1 MDPRIRRRR
10 VEVQRQEGRRRLRVL
25 VGITAVVA
33 VGCGGW
39 AATGSPLLD
48 VDHVVVDG
56 ATRTPVADVVTATGI
71 RAGRPMVD
79 VDVRGAER
87 AVDALP
93 WVQHATVHR
102 QWPGRVRV
110 VVTERR
116 PVAVTG
122 AGDGASA
129 LVDASGRVLAEVEA
143 PPGGLAA
150 LSGLPP
156 PGPPGSVLA
165 PEGIAALSVALALPA
180 ELRDRTAGVAPTSGS
195 AGEVEL
201 HLAPDGTIRL
211 GPPDHLQAKFNA
223 IRAVMAQ
230 VDLRNLA
237 VLDVRRPDS
246 PVLTRRET
254 PTKVST
260 PRAG

>member
-1 MDPRIRRRR
+1 

-48 VDHVVVDG
+48 VDQVVVDG
-56 ATRTPVADVVTATGI
+56 SAHTPTADVVAAAHL
-71 RAGRPMVD
+71 RRGRPMVD
-79 VDVRGAER
+79 VDVGGAQRGVER
-87 AVDALP
+87 LP
-93 WVQHATVHR
+93 WVASADVRR
-102 QWPGRVRV
+102 QWPGRVRI
-110 VVTERR
+110 VVTERT

-122 AGDGASA
+122 SAVGANA
-129 LVDASGRVLAEVEA
+129 LVDASGRILDKVEEA
-143 PPGGLAA
+143 PPGLAV
-150 LSGLPP
+150 LSGLAPA
-156 PGPPGSVLA
+156 GPVGSVLE
-165 PEGIAALSVALALPA
+165 PDGIAALSVALALPA
-180 ELRDRTAGVAPTSGS
+180 ELRDRTTGVAPTMGTT
-195 AGEVEL
+195 GEVEL
-201 HLAPDGTIRL
+201 RLAPEGTIRL
-211 GPPDHLQAKFNA
+211 GLPDHLDAKFAA
-223 IRAVMAQ
+223 IRAVLAQ

-246 PVLTRRET
+246 PILTRRET

>member
-33 VGCGGW
+33 VGCGAW

-48 VDHVVVDG
+48 VDRVQVDG
-56 ATRTPVADVVTATGI
+56 AARTPVADVVA
-71 RAGRPMVD
+71 AASVPLGRPMVD
-79 VDVRGAER
+79 VDVRAARRGVES
-87 AVDALP
+87 LP
-93 WVQHATVHR
+93 WIQGVSVVR
-102 QWPGRVRV
+102 QWPGRVRI
-110 VVTERR
+110 VVTERV
-116 PVAVTG
+116 PVAVAAIEGG
-122 AGDGASA
+122 AFA
-129 LVDASGRVLAEVEA
+129 LVDASGRVLDTVADEPA
-143 PPGGLAA
+143 GLAV
-150 LSGLPP
+150 LSELPP
-156 PGPPGSVLA
+156 PGPPGSVLGA
-165 PEGIAALSVALALPA
+165 EGRAALSVALALPP
-180 ELRDRTAGVAPTSGS
+180 ELRARTAGVAPTGGS

-201 HLAPDGTIRL
+201 RLAPEGTVRL
-211 GPPDHLQAKFNA
+211 GLPDHLDAKFTA
-223 IRAVMAQ
+223 IRAVLAQ

-246 PVLTRRET
+246 PVLTRRDA